1 VQNCALRQPNSQTP
15 MHQGRAK
22 LAMILAIAIL
32 GLIAYVFI
40 CLWFGLGVRFAEGSL
55 IGFLV
60 GYAVYAIKKG
70 REVSRCERC
79 AEEDLRR
86 EKAMTDALEAVG
98 DFPDDPEGHHD
109 LGWLYE
115 KDGLLEQALAEY
127 RRADELANGND
138 PEPDI
143 PEFRADCERIA
154 QRLSRQKSS

>member
-1 VQNCALRQPNSQTP
+1 MNV
-15 MHQGRAK
+15 
-22 LAMILAIAIL
+22 AIAIL

-55 IGFLV
+55 IGFFAGCV
-60 GYAVYAIKKG
+60 VHAIKKG
-70 REVSRCERC
+70 RDVSRCERC

-86 EKAMTDALEAVG
+86 EKALTEALEVVG
-98 DFPDDPEGHHD
+98 DFPDDPEGHHN

-127 RRADELANGND
+127 RRADELANGDD

-143 PEFRADCERIA
+143 PDFRADYERIS
-154 QRLSRQKSS
+154 QRLSSQKSS